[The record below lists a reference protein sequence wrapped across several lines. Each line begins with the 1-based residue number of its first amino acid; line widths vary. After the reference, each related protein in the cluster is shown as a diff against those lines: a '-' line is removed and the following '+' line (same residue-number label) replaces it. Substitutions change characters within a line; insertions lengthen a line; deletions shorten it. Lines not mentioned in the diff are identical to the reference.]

1 MKVDNK
7 TIKVDQELTTEID
20 FNDRAINDLYIKKG
34 SRKDFTFLNLE
45 YIDIKPISKK
55 KKWFSLFSNNK

>member
-7 TIKVDQELTTEID
+7 IIKVDQELTTEID

-55 KKWFSLFSNNK
+55 KKWFSLF